1 MIHTVHIGNIAKL
14 SSWNADETHKCAY
27 IAERSRARSRVCHTT
42 ISKGTTV
49 VRKSVYTTGIRIS

>member
-1 MIHTVHIGNIAKL
+1 MHTVNIGNIAKL

-27 IAERSRARSRVCHTT
+27 IAERSRACSRVCHST

-49 VRKSVYTTGIRIS
+49 VRKSVDTTGISIS